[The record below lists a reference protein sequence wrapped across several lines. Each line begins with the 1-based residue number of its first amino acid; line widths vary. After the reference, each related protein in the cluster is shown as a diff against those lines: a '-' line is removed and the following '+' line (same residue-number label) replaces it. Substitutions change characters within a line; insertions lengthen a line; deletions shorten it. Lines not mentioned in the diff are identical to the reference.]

1 MLLCSEAL
9 LLRMLYGQ
17 EGGPTQKL
25 VRYLRRCIEEA
36 DIAVGQRCANQK
48 LMSVSRWTPFDV
60 EYARNINA
68 AELSAASRYPILARL
83 LKLEQ
88 VATSHAL
95 LRFLNQLIRSNSYQ
109 VGVVCRLAALRAVG
123 VEVKELAVHYAG
135 WLGTLARDALSF
147 G

>member
-1 MLLCSEAL
+1 MLCESL

-25 VRYLRRCIEEA
+25 VRYLRRCIEEP
-36 DIAVGQRCANQK
+36 DTAVGQRCANQE
-48 LMSVSRWTPFDV
+48 LMSASRWPPLDV

-68 AELSAASRYPILARL
+68 AELSAANQPIARL

-95 LRFLNQLIRSNSYQ
+95 LRLFY
-109 VGVVCRLAALRAVG
+109 
-123 VEVKELAVHYAG
+123 
-135 WLGTLARDALSF
+135 
-147 G
+147 